1 MEYNRFN
8 QLVVA
13 HRNSMILIGVLVLL
27 FIIIG
32 SFVVKLFFGKELSCL
47 KIGKIKISPIFFML
61 IPLILAI
68 VFFSVEVYKCNY
80 DIDNLSYETYI
91 GEVEYSESSVK
102 LIDINVSIFVGKWHE
117 ICPRGNSYGMVIY
130 STKSHVIVFYQE
142 QKTS

>member
-68 VFFSVEVYKCNY
+68 VFFFC
-80 DIDNLSYETYI
+80 
-91 GEVEYSESSVK
+91 
-102 LIDINVSIFVGKWHE
+102 
-117 ICPRGNSYGMVIY
+117 
-130 STKSHVIVFYQE
+130 
-142 QKTS
+142 